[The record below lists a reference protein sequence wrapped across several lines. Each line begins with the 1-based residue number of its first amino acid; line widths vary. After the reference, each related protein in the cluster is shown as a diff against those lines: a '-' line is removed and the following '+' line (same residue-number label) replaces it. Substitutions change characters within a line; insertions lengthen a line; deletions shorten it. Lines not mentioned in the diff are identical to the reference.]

1 MSAYIIVDIAVHDPE
16 KYKEYVSVAPGFVAK
31 HQGKYIVRGGDV
43 AVAEGDWQPERL
55 VVVEFPSLEHA
66 HAFLQD
72 PEYQSVAAIRQAA
85 TTSKLIVVGGH
96 ESA

>member
-1 MSAYIIVDIAVHDPE
+1 MSAYIIVDVAVHDPE
-16 KYKEYVSVAPGFVAK
+16 RYQEYISVAPDFVAK
-31 HQGKYIVRGGDV
+31 HQGRYIVRGGEV

-72 PEYQSVAAIRQAA
+72 PEYRSVAAIRHAS
-85 TTSKLIVVGGH
+85 TTSNLIVVDGFDI
-96 ESA
+96 A